1 MVLSGTLIDYGTGS
15 PLPAGTTSGS
25 RQGARGTRVHN
36 ISRRT
41 TAATKMP
48 NSLSEDSP
56 FRAGVLPET
65 EVLLAGQDLLTGLS
79 SRAGL
84 EAHFRF
90 AVARARRSGA
100 RLAVGVAVVEV
111 DPDAPNDEVFG
122 HDLAVIEAA
131 KNLRRELRE
140 TDVIARVAETR
151 FAFIAEE
158 VSESALPSIVNRLSR
173 VLQRTKPAPGE
184 LGRRLVGLA
193 LWDNGEQ
200 TLPALLRAAEEALRA
215 PPAND
220 PDAAWPEPD
229 AAMFDRWNAPRTTGL
244 RTVARRTLG
253 WASLAALL
261 ALAVLA
267 APAEWRNQWLPLD
280 GWARL
285 AWSHVNERLPG
296 AAIAAPAERRL

>member
-1 MVLSGTLIDYGTGS
+1 
-15 PLPAGTTSGS
+15 
-25 RQGARGTRVHN
+25 
-36 ISRRT
+36 
-41 TAATKMP
+41 MP
-48 NSLSEDSP
+48 TPLSEDSP

-100 RLAVGVAVVEV
+100 RLAVGVAMVEV

-122 HDLAVIEAA
+122 HDLTVIEAA
-131 KNLRRELRE
+131 KKLRRELRE

-158 VSESALPSIVNRLSR
+158 VSESALPSIVSRLSR
-173 VLQRTKPAPGE
+173 VLQRTRPAPGE
-184 LGRRLVGLA
+184 PGRRLVGLA
-193 LWDNGEQ
+193 LWDYGDQ
-200 TLPALLRAAEEALRA
+200 SLPALLRSAEEALRA

-220 PDAAWPEPD
+220 PEAAWPEPD
-229 AAMFDRWNAPRTTGL
+229 PGTALDHRDAPRMAGL
-244 RTVARRTLG
+244 RAVTRRTLG

-267 APAEWRNQWLPLD
+267 APPEWRNQWLPLD
-280 GWARL
+280 GWARH
-285 AWSHVNERLPG
+285 AWTYLHERLPG
-296 AAIAAPAERRL
+296 AAVAAPAERRL